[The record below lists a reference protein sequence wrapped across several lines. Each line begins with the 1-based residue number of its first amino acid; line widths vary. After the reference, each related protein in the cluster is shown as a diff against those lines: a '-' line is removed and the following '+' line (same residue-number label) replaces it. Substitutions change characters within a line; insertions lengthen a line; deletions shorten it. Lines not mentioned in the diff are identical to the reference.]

1 MFVPRIK
8 NMQNPSW
15 MEGPPTNMCALRALA
30 CSSMPV
36 LENKAYNRYE
46 HTIHALATVPL
57 LRGQYDFGNPLFGSS
72 SQKQTNMSRQKDE

>member
-36 LENKAYNRYE
+36 LENKAITGMSTQSMLLLLFPCYE
-46 HTIHALATVPL
+46 GSTILATHCS
-57 LRGQYDFGNPLFGSS
+57 GQAAKN
-72 SQKQTNMSRQKDE
+72 KQI